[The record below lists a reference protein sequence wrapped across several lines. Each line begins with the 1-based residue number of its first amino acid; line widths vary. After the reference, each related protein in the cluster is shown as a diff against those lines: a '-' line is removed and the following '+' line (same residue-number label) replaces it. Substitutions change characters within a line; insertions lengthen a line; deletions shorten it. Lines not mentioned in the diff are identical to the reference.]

1 VRKRARIDL
10 TGVIKD
16 SPLKERV
23 SVLDEFRALFR
34 DMIIALAGRRGRVVV
49 FVDDLDRCQPERIVQ
64 VLDAIKLFLDV
75 PGCVYVLGLDREIIE
90 QAVKTKFENYDNP
103 SEEAQQYL
111 EKIISLPFDLPPLSE
126 KQMKDLVGGLNP
138 HLPEEERST
147 EIFALGQD
155 PNPRKV
161 KRTINVFLLLWGLGQ
176 RRHELRY
183 VLKACRLAKIV
194 VIQQSYRELSAVLS
208 ATPGALAELEIH
220 FRSSGM
226 AGATESLSPN
236 QNGAAEEIED
246 VATSANGPDEVTLAN
261 LPEYLKPFATN
272 ERLGRLLTLH
282 SGQDESDYDDNFTIW
297 QGDGYERLSESEIR
311 VYLQLT
317 RSIRLDQE
325 DLRQADLRG
334 ADLSNANLV
343 NKDLSEA
350 NLADANLTNSL
361 LSGANLSGANL
372 SGVAAITNEE
382 LAQQAASLEGATM
395 PNGQT
400 YENWLKS
407 KRVQQR
413 ERQTRGIY
421 ISYRRDESAVYA
433 GRIADSFIEQFG
445 EDRVFRDID
454 TIQPGLDFAEA
465 IEHAVGSS
473 EVLIAVIGKNWL
485 TATDEAGQKRL
496 ENPDDYVRTEIATAL
511 QLDIRVVPLL
521 VQGASMP
528 GTDELPED
536 LAPLTRRN
544 AFELHDSSWGD
555 DIRRLTSVLERVM
568 ER

>member
-1 VRKRARIDL
+1 
-10 TGVIKD
+10 
-16 SPLKERV
+16 
-23 SVLDEFRALFR
+23 
-34 DMIIALAGRRGRVVV
+34 
-49 FVDDLDRCQPERIVQ
+49 
-64 VLDAIKLFLDV
+64 
-75 PGCVYVLGLDREIIE
+75 
-90 QAVKTKFENYDNP
+90 
-103 SEEAQQYL
+103 
-111 EKIISLPFDLPPLSE
+111 
-126 KQMKDLVGGLNP
+126 MKDLVGGLNP
-138 HLPEEERST
+138 HLPEAERST

-176 RRHELRY
+176 RRHELKY
-183 VLKACRLAKIV
+183 ILKACRLAKIV
-194 VIQQSYRELSAVLS
+194 VIQQSYRELYAVLS

-220 FRSSGM
+220 FRSSVST
-226 AGATESLSPN
+226 GATESLSPN
-236 QNGAAEEIED
+236 QNGAAEESED
-246 VATSANGPDEVTLAN
+246 VATSANDPEKVTLAN

-282 SGQDESDYDDNFTIW
+282 SGQEESDYGDNFTIW
-297 QGDGYERLSESEIR
+297 QSDRYERLSESEIR
-311 VYLQLT
+311 VYLELT
-317 RSIRLDQE
+317 RSITLDQE

-350 NLADANLTNSL
+350 NLADAN

-400 YENWLKS
+400 YESWLK
-407 KRVQQR
+407 
-413 ERQTRGIY
+413 RQTTGIY
-421 ISYRRDESAVYA
+421 ISYRRDESAIYA
-433 GRIADSFIEQFG
+433 ERIADSLTKQFG

-454 TIQPGLDFAEA
+454 SLEPGIDFAEA
-465 IEHAVGSS
+465 IQRALESS
-473 EVLIAVIGKNWL
+473 EVLVAVILKNWL
-485 TATDEAGQKRL
+485 TATDAAGQRRL
-496 ENPDDYVRTEIATAL
+496 ENPDDFVRVEIATAL
-511 QLDIRVVPLL
+511 KRNIRVIPLL

-528 GTDELPED
+528 SADELPDD

-544 AFELHDSSWGD
+544 AFEIYDASWRAD
-555 DIRRLTSVLERVM
+555 VQRLTIVLERVI